1 MRIIGSFFLNN
12 VLFKKVEDE
21 FGDVIGVLWDVY
33 VTTEDGLPRVIG
45 YKIKRGREVLNYE
58 FKTICFYEDEKGKV
72 YLRVKGAREIIPRT
86 YTYLLREN
94 LMNKQIVDI
103 NGKKLVKV
111 KDLRIAEIAGELK
124 VIAVDTGI
132 SAVGRRM
139 GLEGLIIKLCQFINK
154 KYEDTL
160 IMWEDVE
167 SLEMINHN
175 LKLSVSYQK
184 LSKLHPADLADI
196 LERMDT
202 RYRTMIFE
210 NLDEDLAANILEE
223 IEPEMQVDIL
233 ENISHFKRKEILD
246 NLPND
251 EIADILDEADEET
264 VEKIL
269 LNMEKEDAEEIMHLM
284 KYEEEV
290 VGSLMNTDFIALN
303 INISVSETIELLR
316 DMKPDEEVMYYV
328 YMTDEEEKLIGAI
341 SLRDLILSSPE
352 DKLKNLVKDD
362 LIKIKDSQSIDEA
375 VEMALKYHLYSI
387 PVVDNDNKLCGI
399 VVMNDIIEEV
409 IAPSWKRKFKK

>member
-1 MRIIGSFFLNN
+1 MKVIGSFFLNN
-12 VLFKKVEDE
+12 VLSKKVEDE
-21 FGDVIGVLWDVY
+21 FGDIIGVLWDVY

-45 YKIKRGREVLNYE
+45 YKIKRGREILNYE
-58 FKTICFYEDEKGKV
+58 FKTICFYEDEKSKV
-72 YLRVKGAREIIPRT
+72 YLKVKGAREIIPRT

-139 GLEGLIIKLCQFINK
+139 GIEGLIIKLCQLINK

-303 INISVSETIELLR
+303 INISVSETVELLR
-316 DMKPDEEVMYYV
+316 DMRPDEEVMYYV
-328 YMTDEEEKLIGAI
+328 YMVDDEEKLMGAI

-352 DKLKNLVKDD
+352 EKLKNIVKDD

-387 PVVDNDNKLCGI
+387 PVVDSENKLCGI

-409 IAPSWKRKFKK
+409 IAPGLKRKFKK